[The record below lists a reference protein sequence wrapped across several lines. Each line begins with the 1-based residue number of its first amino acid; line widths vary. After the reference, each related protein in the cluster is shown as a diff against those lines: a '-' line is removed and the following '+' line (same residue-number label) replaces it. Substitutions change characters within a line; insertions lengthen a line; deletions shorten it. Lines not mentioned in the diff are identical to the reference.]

1 MLIAAAINKYVYVT
15 VMHPF
20 TPGIYL
26 KYSKLEHVESVDQ
39 VQHPIIRE
47 GLKMMQLKS
56 PQVELT
62 TLADI
67 PAGTGL
73 GSQVV
78 SPPPC
83 LRH

>member
-1 MLIAAAINKYVYVT
+1 MR
-15 VMHPF
+15 PF

-67 PAGTGL
+67 PAGTDL
-73 GSQVV
+73 VLQVV